1 MFYKVQSKGCDEEVM
16 MSAPDEK
23 DQIGSFA
30 GSVFERILYVERIT
44 ADNLKM
50 VLLGESSTYTAG
62 LTGLLE
68 ELGVQEGWVVASHT
82 FQVEEGGTAALLTVI
97 LERRRP

>member
-1 MFYKVQSKGCDEEVM
+1 

-23 DQIGSFA
+23 NQIGRFV
-30 GSVFERILYVERIT
+30 GSVFGRILYVERIT